1 MNDNDIRLDPT
12 LDPDWQRVQIG
23 TPVFASDNK
32 RLGSVREKR
41 PDGLY
46 VVSDEPS
53 AEDYLVT
60 VQDVGHISAD
70 GVHLVVTAAQ
80 AMRAQASEPSELSGP
95 GGMAPGAMD
104 RDVRDIHVG
113 QPEESIG
120 GIDAGAVERE
130 NMPPS

>member
-1 MNDNDIRLDPT
+1 MNDNDIQLDPT

-23 TPVFASDNK
+23 TPVIASDQK
-32 RLGSVREKR
+32 RLGTVREKR
-41 PDGLY
+41 SDGLY
-46 VVSDEPS
+46 VVSEEPS

-80 AMRAQASEPSELSGP
+80 AMRAQASEPSGP

-113 QPEESIG
+113 QPEENIG